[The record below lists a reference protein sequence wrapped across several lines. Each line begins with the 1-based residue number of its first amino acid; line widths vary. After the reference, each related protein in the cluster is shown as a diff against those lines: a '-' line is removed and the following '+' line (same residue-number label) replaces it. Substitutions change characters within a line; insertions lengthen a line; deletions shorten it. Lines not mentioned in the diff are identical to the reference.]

1 MYLVPALEY
10 TCWLFLRIES
20 IFCSSKITL
29 GRTTLPHPPPIMPY
43 LPITYFFSYFYFFTS
58 PPHHPI
64 TQSFEI
70 LKCPSLHPFVTEE
83 KIKRGGGGGGW
94 LIQKSLPRTLNLRK
108 KRTRS
113 HIFVVTSCLSDS
125 IRLTKTSKLVAAAL
139 MWKGLKR
146 AQISSLLWKS
156 TSHLELLVN
165 QCNNETLETND
176 PKNIFFK
183 YFNIYKMHH
192 IEICNKNKCPSSI
205 WIHVLLINDLQYLTS
220 FTKVNFDLKRVTE
233 TRILNRYLY

>member
-1 MYLVPALEY
+1 ML
-10 TCWLFLRIES
+10 I
-20 IFCSSKITL
+20 IFEDWVNLLQQQNYFGKD
-29 GRTTLPHPPPIMPY
+29 HPP
-43 LPITYFFSYFYFFTS
+43 S
-58 PPHHPI
+58 PPAHYALFTDYLFFFIFLFFHLSPPPPDYSVFWNFEMPI
-64 TQSFEI
+64 P
-70 LKCPSLHPFVTEE
+70 PSICNWGEN
-83 KIKRGGGGGGW
+83 KKGRGGGGW
-94 LIQKSLPRTLNLRK
+94 LIQKSLPRTLNLSK

-156 TSHLELLVN
+156 TSYLELLVN

-183 YFNIYKMHH
+183 YSNIYKMHH